1 MRLSPAVLFLTLI
14 GVTWGPVHAQQQDAA
29 LAPGEERVIVFFAWD
44 RPIIDGDAA
53 ARLDAMVAAVQ
64 RSPGVRIDLS
74 GHADRSGPEAPNLR
88 SARKR
93 AEAVRAYLASRGVP
107 GAAMRVMSY
116 GEARPLIA
124 TADGVREPQNRRVEV
139 VVTRASGS

>member
-1 MRLSPAVLFLTLI
+1 MRLSPALLFLTSI
-14 GVTWGPVHAQQQDAA
+14 GVTWGPVHAQHQGAA

-44 RPIIDGDAA
+44 RPIIDRDAE
-53 ARLDAMVAAVQ
+53 ARLDAVVAAVQ

-74 GHADRSGPEAPNLR
+74 GHTDRSGPAAPNLR

-93 AEAVRAYLASRGVP
+93 AEAVQAYLASRGVP

-116 GEARPLIA
+116 GETRPLIA

-139 VVTRASGS
+139 VVVRAPSS